1 MALDWI
7 PRDNV
12 LKDHQLF
19 GDEHLGTEPPCT
31 MFDKKPLIN
40 PNTGGEVEGL
50 YTAWVTLNNPA
61 QYGSYTTEMVK
72 GVQAGMHKA
81 SMDRSVVATIFT
93 GTGDRAFCTG
103 GNTKEYAE
111 YYTKRPKEYA
121 DYMDLFSGMVDGI
134 LKSRVPVICRC
145 NGMRVA
151 GGQEIGQ
158 ACDLTV
164 AADTAQFGQA
174 GTRHGSTP
182 TGGSSDF
189 LPWQLPTTEL
199 AMWNCFSNEMWSAY
213 KMERLGFITKAVP
226 IKKNE
231 KGEWVRDPRVITDKY
246 LENGE
251 IVYGEFKKGDE
262 LKQATG
268 ILKGLQT
275 DWSRLDD
282 YINRMVW
289 TIANLMPLCLM
300 TTVESIRM
308 KKKSFWDDTKVYS
321 MYWLAANMNAEAWL
335 GFNAFNTSDLT
346 GQRTIDFIKY
356 RQLVAQGHQYDDA
369 LMEAVMAKPKPQ

>member
-12 LKDHQLF
+12 LKDHQIF
-19 GDEHLGTEPPCT
+19 GDEHFGTEPPCT
-31 MFDKKPLIN
+31 MFEKKPLVN
-40 PNTGGEVEGL
+40 PNTGETVDGL
-50 YTAWVTLNNPA
+50 YTAWITLNNPA
-61 QYGSYTTEMVK
+61 QFGSYTTEMVK
-72 GVQAGMHKA
+72 GVIAGMHKA
-81 SMDRSVVATIFT
+81 SMDRSMVATIFT

-121 DYMDLFSGMVDGI
+121 DYMDLFAGMVDGI

-145 NGMRVA
+145 NGMRIA

-158 ACDLTV
+158 ACDLTI
-164 AADTAQFGQA
+164 AADTAQLGQA

-189 LPWQLPTTEL
+189 LPWNLSMEQ
-199 AMWNCFSNEMWSAY
+199 AMWSCFSNELWSAY
-213 KMERLGFITKAVP
+213 KMERLGLITKAIP

-246 LENGE
+246 VENGE

-262 LKQATG
+262 FKQATG
-268 ILKGLQT
+268 TLKGLKT
-275 DWSRLDD
+275 DWSLLDD
-282 YINRMVW
+282 FINRVVW
-289 TIANLMPLCLM
+289 TITNLMPLCVM
-300 TTVESIRM
+300 MTVESIRM
-308 KKKSFWDDTKVYS
+308 KKKYFWDATKVHS

-346 GQRTIDFIKY
+346 GTRTIDFIKY
-356 RQLVAQGHQYDDA
+356 RQLIAQGHQYDDE
-369 LMEAVMAKPKPQ
+369 LMEAVFAKPKQQ